1 LVGRPR
7 LEPRSLN
14 SGPSGFS
21 IVLRPRVTSWND
33 LVCLSKGLILPTFL
47 TLETGRTRRFSPDG
61 PPLIRKPI
69 TCNNMLLCTFFLQ
82 IPSTQEKRS
91 YLLHSWLPV
100 TGGGGGP
107 CCPRPPPT
115 SARSS
120 CRRAVP
126 CAAAVPRGPGR
137 MLTEDRRRTVVLWC
151 PQRSAWSL
159 AHRIGS
165 WEMVAKG

>member
-1 LVGRPR
+1 VGRPR

-61 PPLIRKPI
+61 PPLIRKQI

-100 TGGGGGP
+100 TGGGGGALL
-107 CCPRPPPT
+107 
-115 SARSS
+115 SAASTYVGAFVLSQGRSLRS
-120 CRRAVP
+120 R
-126 CAAAVPRGPGR
+126 CAAWARAHAHWGQAPHCGSLVSPALSVEPG
-137 MLTEDRRRTVVLWC
+137 T
-151 PQRSAWSL
+151 
-159 AHRIGS
+159 
-165 WEMVAKG
+165 